1 MKSFWMNLGVADLE
15 KSAQFY
21 EKLGFA
27 VASFGDVRSVTLP
40 EGGNLILMQ
49 TETFAQRVP
58 FQLAEKGNEVLIS
71 LNVNQNL
78 IIPTIVAP
86 FWCQLVLIIVIS
98 RLRDLKHRHLA
109 GAFFLAS
116 ILDNTVVLLRLSYDL
131 DDEKY
136 SLG

>member
-71 LNVNQNL
+71 QRWQQRRGGPAPRASGSKWRPHYR
-78 IIPTIVAP
+78 PTDR
-86 FWCQLVLIIVIS
+86 C
-98 RLRDLKHRHLA
+98 
-109 GAFFLAS
+109 
-116 ILDNTVVLLRLSYDL
+116 LRLL
-131 DDEKY
+131 W
-136 SLG
+136 G